1 MKRHLQSISAKSRS
15 LTIFF
20 LLVFLLSVPFWVA
33 GPIAERFLPA
43 ELSAHLPVS
52 ALMACAPII
61 AAVLLVR
68 REQGAGAASALLRR
82 ALDYKRIQ
90 RKAWYVPIFFLLP
103 AMMVL
108 QYGLLKLMGPV
119 LAEPQLPVLTVPVS
133 FAVFFIGALGEEVG
147 WQGYAF
153 GRLQARW
160 NALTASIVLG
170 IVWTL
175 WHVIPFVQ
183 MGRTPTWIVWHGLG
197 MVMARILYAWI
208 YKNTGESVF
217 AVSLFHAMHNVST
230 VLLPSYG
237 WPYEPLVTLAI
248 LASAVAIVVFLW
260 GPRTL
265 ANYRFA
271 RSGREAPTVATSRPH
286 PRKDHHRAMPR

>member
-1 MKRHLQSISAKSRS
+1 MTRHLLNGRLENRS

-33 GPIAERFLPA
+33 GPIVERFLPA
-43 ELSAHLPVS
+43 ELSANLPVS

-61 AAVLLVR
+61 ATVILVR
-68 REQGAGAASALLRR
+68 RAQGPGAARALLKR
-82 ALDYKRIQ
+82 AFDYKRIK
-90 RKAWYVPIFFLLP
+90 RTAWYVPIVFLLP

-108 QYGLLKLMGPV
+108 QYGLLKLMGQE
-119 LAEPQLPVLTVPVS
+119 LAKPQLPVLMVPVS
-133 FAVFFIGALGEEVG
+133 FVVFFIGALGEEVG

-197 MVMARILYAWI
+197 MVMARILYVWI

-237 WPYEPLVTLAI
+237 WAYDAFVTFVI
-248 LASAVAIVVFLW
+248 LAGTVATVVFLW
-260 GPRTL
+260 GPGTL
-265 ANYRFA
+265 ARYRFA
-271 RSGREAPTVATSRPH
+271 RSGRQVPPIAAS
-286 PRKDHHRAMPR
+286 

>member
-1 MKRHLQSISAKSRS
+1 MKRQLFNGRLEGRS
-15 LTIFF
+15 LAIFF

-33 GPIAERFLPA
+33 GPIVERLLPA
-43 ELSAHLPVS
+43 ELSADLPVS
-52 ALMACAPII
+52 ALMACAPVT
-61 AAVLLVR
+61 AAVLLVC
-68 REQGAGAASALLRR
+68 REQGAGAARALLKR
-82 ALDYKRIQ
+82 AFDLKRFR

-108 QYGLLKLMGPV
+108 QYGLLKLMGQE
-119 LAEPQLPVLTVPVS
+119 LAKPQLPVLTVPVS
-133 FAVFFIGALGEEVG
+133 FVVFFVGALGEELG

-160 NALTASIVLG
+160 NALTASIILG

-175 WHVIPFVQ
+175 WHIIPFVQ
-183 MGRTPTWIVWHGLG
+183 MGRTSTWIVWHGLG

-237 WPYEPLVTLAI
+237 WPYEPFVTFVI
-248 LASAVAIVVFLW
+248 LAGTVAIVVFLW

-265 ANYRFA
+265 VQYRFA
-271 RSGREAPTVATSRPH
+271 RSGRKVPTIAAS
-286 PRKDHHRAMPR
+286 